1 MNLSCEQ
8 VNESHVDLYRI
19 IKRQIHSFTQSNGM
33 AYLEQYWETPT
44 NTVRYQCCFT
54 HGCCNNHGDND
65 QDCLCDDLVLRW
77 ISKPLKQVFKRV
89 LTANIKPCLMTTE
102 SWMNNRWMLKA
113 ELHRKISAG
122 QLWLHYLEQILHLC
136 FFKDWARRKSSIHSR
151 GGISNNRSIST
162 LQGIYFLI
170 YTFLLEH
177 EGKLSQE
184 RMDKLHFASA
194 ICQIVAYFSLL
205 GVAMMWYN
213 LSLYVGVA
221 FLLSTALGIVLIRSV
236 MSPVVS
242 IDS

>member
-1 MNLSCEQ
+1 MAALLGTNTAFMLFQVIEQ
-8 VNESHVDLYRI
+8 VENPRFIREVALAI
-19 IKRQIHSFTQSNGM
+19 IAASLPF
-33 AYLEQYWETPT
+33 
-44 NTVRYQCCFT
+44 
-54 HGCCNNHGDND
+54 
-65 QDCLCDDLVLRW
+65 
-77 ISKPLKQVFKRV
+77 
-89 LTANIKPCLMTTE
+89 
-102 SWMNNRWMLKA
+102 
-113 ELHRKISAG
+113 
-122 QLWLHYLEQILHLC
+122 
-136 FFKDWARRKSSIHSR
+136 
-151 GGISNNRSIST
+151 
-162 LQGIYFLI
+162 QGIYFLI